1 MGIWDAVKAL
11 GRANVACA
19 DYLHHYHKNGLITAT
34 ILTALAILLTLISK
48 SPSLFMQRV
57 KQN

>member
-1 MGIWDAVKAL
+1 MGIWDAVTAL

-19 DYLHHYHKNGLITAT
+19 DYLHHHHKNGLITAT
-34 ILTALAILLTLISK
+34 TLTAIAILLTLISK
-48 SPSLFMQRV
+48 SPFPFMQLV